1 MTTRTDPEKH
11 REQVRAANRARHRA
25 TRSLIA
31 KYRSEWDQLYAKE
44 AAKEG
49 VEPKPRDTPEIAR
62 LRAQIEQLGRKLDEA
77 RGKQGKP
84 RPRSGKTS

>member
-1 MTTRTDPEKH
+1 MTMTATRTDPERH

-25 TRSLIA
+25 TRTLIM
-31 KYRSEWDQLYAKE
+31 KYREEWDNLYAKE

-62 LRAQIEQLGRKLDEA
+62 LKSQIENLGRKLEQAKRKRPKA
-77 RGKQGKP
+77 RA
-84 RPRSGKTS
+84 

>member
-25 TRSLIA
+25 TRTLIM
-31 KYRSEWDQLYAKE
+31 KYRAEWDDLYAKE

-49 VEPKPRDTPEIAR
+49 VEPKPRDTPEVAR
-62 LRAQIEQLGRKLDEA
+62 LKAQIEQLGQKLEA
-77 RGKQGKP
+77 AKKK
-84 RPRSGKTS
+84 RPRSTARA